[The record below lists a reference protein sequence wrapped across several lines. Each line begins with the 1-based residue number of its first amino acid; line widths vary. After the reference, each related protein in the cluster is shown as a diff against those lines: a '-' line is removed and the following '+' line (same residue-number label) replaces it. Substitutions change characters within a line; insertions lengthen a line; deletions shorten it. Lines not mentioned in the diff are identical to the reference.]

1 VPLVPA
7 RCAPVLFLLALTSF
21 AAPDPCIFAFGARE
35 TLRQLTGPHFL
46 SAGVAAWHVVRAR
59 IHLHEYRCGNYFYFY
74 RISRGETKGFIP
86 FCRIYSMGIGRYM
99 AKELA
104 KELDSKSREFFEFVM
119 PAIDMAEDGNELAVV
134 IDCPGFAKK
143 DISLRI
149 AGNIL
154 SISAKR
160 EQEESLGTVYY
171 RHRPLKIDKK
181 IILPISVKEDEKIV
195 GKATYENGVVTLRI
209 PIPKSTNIPIA

>member
-1 VPLVPA
+1 
-7 RCAPVLFLLALTSF
+7 
-21 AAPDPCIFAFGARE
+21 
-35 TLRQLTGPHFL
+35 
-46 SAGVAAWHVVRAR
+46 
-59 IHLHEYRCGNYFYFY
+59 
-74 RISRGETKGFIP
+74 
-86 FCRIYSMGIGRYM
+86 MGIGRYM

-119 PAIDMAEDGNELAVV
+119 PATDMAEDGNELAVV

>member
-1 VPLVPA
+1 
-7 RCAPVLFLLALTSF
+7 
-21 AAPDPCIFAFGARE
+21 
-35 TLRQLTGPHFL
+35 
-46 SAGVAAWHVVRAR
+46 
-59 IHLHEYRCGNYFYFY
+59 
-74 RISRGETKGFIP
+74 
-86 FCRIYSMGIGRYM
+86 MGIGRYM

-104 KELDSKSREFFEFVM
+104 KELDNRSREFYEFVM
-119 PAIDMAEDGNELAVV
+119 PAIDMVEDGNELVVV

-149 AGNIL
+149 TDNIL

-181 IILPISVKEDEKIV
+181 IVLPISVKEEEKVV
-195 GKATYENGVVTLRI
+195 GRAAYESGVVTLRI
-209 PIPKSTNIPIA
+209 PIPKSTNIPIV